1 MINYDSVRR
10 TVVAGLKSY
19 VDCPVIR
26 SNQNAEPPDY
36 PYISYTI
43 TTLGKQKNG
52 TYCVAADGTRYK
64 ELLQTWSITALS
76 DDASES
82 VTNALK
88 AKEWFSLVGN
98 IHLSDNGVIVKETTD
113 ITNRDNILTTEYE
126 YRNGFD
132 VVLRLT
138 DVIDAET
145 ANGGAGYIETVEIND
160 KTITRRV

>member
-1 MINYDSVRR
+1 MIDYDAVRR
-10 TVVAGLKSY
+10 TVVTGLRQY
-19 VDCPVIR
+19 VNCPVIR
-26 SNQNAEPPDY
+26 SNQNTEPPDY

-43 TTLGKQKNG
+43 TTLGKQNNG
-52 TYCVAADGTRYK
+52 TYCVAEDGTRYK
-64 ELLQTWSITALS
+64 DLLQTWSITALS

-82 VTNALK
+82 VTIALK

-98 IHLSDNGVIVKETTD
+98 THLSDNGVIVAETTD
-113 ITNRDNILTTEYE
+113 ITNRDNLITTEYE

-132 VVLRLT
+132 VVFRLT

-145 ANGGAGYIETVEIND
+145 ANGGAGYIETVEIAG

>member
-1 MINYDSVRR
+1 MVDYEAVRR
-10 TVVAGLKSY
+10 VVVTGLKNY
-19 VDCPVIR
+19 VNCPVIR

-43 TTLGKQKNG
+43 ITPEKSTGG
-52 TYCVAADGTRYK
+52 TYCISEDGTRYK
-64 ELLQTWSITALS
+64 DATQTWSITALS
-76 DDASES
+76 DNSSES
-82 VTNALK
+82 VSIALK
-88 AKEWFSLVGN
+88 VKEWFSLVGN
-98 IHLSDNGVIVKETTD
+98 IYLSDNGVIVENTTD
-113 ITNRDNILTTEYE
+113 VTNRDNLLTTEYE

-145 ANGGAGYIETVEIND
+145 ANGGAGYIETVEINN